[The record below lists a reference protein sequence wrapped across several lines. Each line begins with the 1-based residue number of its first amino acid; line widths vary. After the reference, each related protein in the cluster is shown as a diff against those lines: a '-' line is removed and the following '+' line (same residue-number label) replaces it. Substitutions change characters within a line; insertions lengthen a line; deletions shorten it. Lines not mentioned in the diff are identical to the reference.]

1 MTPRSL
7 DKIEECVQILS
18 HEIEKLDE
26 LGQTFAA
33 SLVRIAHLDLQ
44 MQLHDATEEDIDVLS
59 FVEHALE
66 KERLARRREKIAM
79 RDDDTPDGPK
89 SG

>member
-89 SG
+89 GG

>member
-7 DKIEECVQILS
+7 DKIEECVQVLN
-18 HEIEKLDE
+18 HEIAKLDE

-44 MQLHDATEEDIDVLS
+44 MQLHDVTEKEIDVLS

-66 KERLARRREKIAM
+66 KERLARRREKTAM

-89 SG
+89 GG